1 MTTVD
6 PACSSSKLCST
17 FSQTAFDLGCNVNEL
32 CNMPGKTSRKL
43 FYFTCSAYIIALL
56 AWTLFFYRNPFFKDV
71 LFDIHLIFT
80 STIACYWCIRI
91 IFSSTIL
98 DFIKVFIRTLFRV
111 WLLIFITF
119 AVSRSMDRIGTLLS
133 LTFIFGYIEGLMDIN
148 KWLESGHP
156 FKKYLP
162 EQLAGNKVNHAMA
175 TTCIMSI
182 IHILCAVAVFIFYL
196 LF

>member
-1 MTTVD
+1 MTTLY
-6 PACSSSKLCST
+6 PAGRTPKLRSI
-17 FSQTAFDLGCNVNEL
+17 FSQTAFALSYDVNER
-32 CNMPGKTSRKL
+32 CNMPGKTSRRL
-43 FYFTCSAYIIALL
+43 FYFTCSVYIIALL
-56 AWTLFFYRNPFFKDV
+56 TWTLVFYRNPFFKDV

-80 STIACYWCIRI
+80 STIAGYWCIRM
-91 IFSSTIL
+91 FLSSTIL

-133 LTFIFGYIEGLMDIN
+133 LTYIFGYIEGLMDIN

-162 EQLAGNKVNHAMA
+162 EQLEGNKVNHAMA